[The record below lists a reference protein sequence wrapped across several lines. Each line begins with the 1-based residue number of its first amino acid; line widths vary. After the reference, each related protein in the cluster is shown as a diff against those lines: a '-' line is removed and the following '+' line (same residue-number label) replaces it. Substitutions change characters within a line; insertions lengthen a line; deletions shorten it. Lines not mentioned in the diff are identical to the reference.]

1 MRDLRQKG
9 EETMKLL
16 RPILFIVG
24 LVLIVTIARATF
36 ASKSSQQ
43 DVANEPLQLTSVDS
57 ALATKAQEHCWYS
70 VKSRSNVAKATKG
83 QQLTSTGG
91 EVQRLGDLILVTGA
105 MSPSVG
111 DDRFY
116 GCALYEYTQGTPAVM
131 TSKTWATPPAP
142 HAMIPAGFL
151 ANGRKM

>member
-1 MRDLRQKG
+1 
-9 EETMKLL
+9 MKLL
-16 RPILFIVG
+16 RPILFVVG

-36 ASKSSQQ
+36 AGKTSQQ
-43 DVANEPLQLTSVDS
+43 EVANEPLQLTAVDS
-57 ALATKAQEHCWYS
+57 ALAAKAQDHCWYS
-70 VKSRSNVAKATKG
+70 VKSRSNVAKASKG
-83 QQLTSTGG
+83 KQLTSTGG

-131 TSKTWATPPAP
+131 MSNTWATPPAP
-142 HAMIPAGFL
+142 HAMIPGGFL